1 MSVLRINKGK
11 RFLKQ
16 CIAFCVVLA
25 LALAAPITTGATA
38 AETVT
43 AQDMTDA
50 LNALQQELSMAA
62 MAVNP
67 SLPEATEEVPGEAES
82 SAAGI
87 TPETQIDMLYRC
99 QELANNV
106 IIKIN
111 SNQRSYLRKDL
122 LEYVQFF
129 TSCMRRSTQL
139 QTCASAIQSKITSCT
154 DLEQEAQQSLL
165 TAVQTV
171 ADPLKDCPFGEL
183 ADNLAAA
190 EQWTA
195 GINREQVDAWSN
207 SLGDNEQLQN
217 RYDTLI
223 ALLPDWTEAKQTL
236 DQIEAILDNYSG
248 ENYVLKGEAATAAAK
263 ELQTLCDEKNLIV
276 EMMKQYADGSD
287 ANQDALSEQIADL
300 CGRMDS
306 VVAECLAECVQENR
320 TQAFVQKDLTKRVS
334 DLERKV
340 LFAYIALIVA
350 AASLVLGIAALVF
363 GLNKSRVKALEQKTH
378 VIQRKADEFEQK
390 QRDDAQRLNKRIE
403 QLSLDMVKPIAA
415 EREIAELKRI
425 IERMCKEQESRTN
438 NSNISNMPIE
448 AVMDNTPKPMGYLHL
463 NYNSVA
469 PQMSLFEQKE
479 SGKYVLYSDETIA
492 PVALP
497 QTNTADGWVRSGLC
511 YLFDLEYNN
520 RVVQPDELGDSYYEI
535 MEVAKRAKVEDRK
548 KLVQKGI
555 LRIQKRS

>member
-1 MSVLRINKGK
+1 MSVLRKNKGK

-25 LALAAPITTGATA
+25 LVLAAPIAAGATA
-38 AETVT
+38 AEAVT
-43 AQDMTDA
+43 AQEMTDA

-62 MAVNP
+62 MTVNS
-67 SLPEATEEVPGEAES
+67 SLPEATEEVPGEAEG
-82 SAAGI
+82 SAAGLM
-87 TPETQIDMLYRC
+87 PETQIDMVYRC
-99 QELANNV
+99 QELASSV
-106 IIKIN
+106 IEKIN
-111 SNQRSYLRKDL
+111 GHQQSYLRKDL

-129 TSCMRRSTQL
+129 TSCMRRSAQL
-139 QTCASAIQSKITSCT
+139 QTCASAMQSKITSCT

-171 ADPLKDCPFGEL
+171 VDPLKDCPFGEL

-195 GINREQVDAWSN
+195 SINREQVDAWSN
-207 SLGDNEQLQN
+207 SLGDNEQLQK

-223 ALLPDWTEAKQTL
+223 ELLPDWTEAKQTL
-236 DQIEAILDNYSG
+236 DQIEAILNNYSG
-248 ENYVLKGEAATAAAK
+248 ENRVLKGEAATAAAK
-263 ELQTLCDEKNLIV
+263 TLQALCDEKNLV
-276 EMMKQYADGSD
+276 AEMMKHYADGSD
-287 ANQDALSEQIADL
+287 ADQNAIPEQIADL

-320 TQAFVQKDLTKRVS
+320 TQAFVQKDLTNRVS
-334 DLERKV
+334 DLEGKV

-350 AASLVLGIAALVF
+350 AVSLVLGIAALVI

-378 VIQRKADEFEQK
+378 EIQQKADEFEQK

-415 EREIAELKRI
+415 ERETAELKRI
-425 IERMCKEQESRTN
+425 IERMRKEQESRTN

-448 AVMDNTPKPMGYLHL
+448 AVMDNTPKPVGYLHL

-497 QTNTADGWVRSGLC
+497 QTNTAEGWVRNGLC

-520 RVVQPDELGDSYYEI
+520 RVVQPAELGDSYYEI
-535 MEVAKRAKVEDRK
+535 MEVAERAKVEDRK

>member
-1 MSVLRINKGK
+1 MSVLRRNKGK

-25 LALAAPITTGATA
+25 LALAAPITAGATA
-38 AETVT
+38 AEAVT
-43 AQDMTDA
+43 AQEMTDA
-50 LNALQQELSMAA
+50 LNALQQELSTAA

-82 SAAGI
+82 TAVDI
-87 TPETQIDMLYRC
+87 TPETQTDMLYRC
-99 QELANNV
+99 QELTSNV
-106 IIKIN
+106 IEKIN
-111 SNQRSYLRKDL
+111 DRQQSYLRRDL
-122 LEYVQFF
+122 LEYFQFF
-129 TSCMRRSTQL
+129 TACMRRSAQL
-139 QTCASAIQSKITSCT
+139 QTCASAMQSKITSCT

-195 GINREQVDAWSN
+195 SVNREQVDAWSN
-207 SLGDNEQLQN
+207 SLGNHEQLQN

-236 DQIEAILDNYSG
+236 DRIEVILGDYSG
-248 ENYVLKGEAATAAAK
+248 ENHVLKGEAATAAAK
-263 ELQTLCDEKNLIV
+263 ALQTLCDEKNLIA
-276 EMMKQYADGSD
+276 EMMKHYADGSD
-287 ANQDALSEQIADL
+287 ANQNVLPEQIKAL

-320 TQAFVQKDLTKRVS
+320 TQSFVQKDLTNRVS
-334 DLERKV
+334 DLEGKV

-350 AASLVLGIAALVF
+350 AVSLVLGIAALVI
-363 GLNKSRVKALEQKTH
+363 GLNKSRVKALEQKTRE
-378 VIQRKADEFEQK
+378 IQQKAGETGQK
-390 QRDDAQRLNKRIE
+390 FRDDALQLNKRIE
-403 QLSLDMVKPIAA
+403 QLSLDMVKPGAA

-425 IERMCKEQESRTN
+425 MERMRKEQEKRAN
-438 NSNISNMPIE
+438 NSNIANKPSE
-448 AVMDNTPKPMGYLHL
+448 AVVDNTPKPVGYLHL

-492 PVALP
+492 PAALP
-497 QTNTADGWVRSGLC
+497 QTNTARGWESSGLC
-511 YLFDLEYNN
+511 YLFDLENN
-520 RVVQPDELGDSYYEI
+520 SRVVQPAELGDSYYEI
-535 MEVAKRAKVEDRK
+535 LKVVERAKVEDRK
-548 KLVQKGI
+548 KLAQKGI

>member
-415 EREIAELKRI
+415 ERETAELKRI
-425 IERMCKEQESRTN
+425 IERMRKEQESRTN

-497 QTNTADGWVRSGLC
+497 QTNTAEGWVRNGLC

-520 RVVQPDELGDSYYEI
+520 RVVQPAELGDSYYEI
-535 MEVAKRAKVEDRK
+535 MEVAERAKVEDRK

>member
-1 MSVLRINKGK
+1 
-11 RFLKQ
+11 
-16 CIAFCVVLA
+16 
-25 LALAAPITTGATA
+25 
-38 AETVT
+38 
-43 AQDMTDA
+43 
-50 LNALQQELSMAA
+50 
-62 MAVNP
+62 
-67 SLPEATEEVPGEAES
+67 
-82 SAAGI
+82 
-87 TPETQIDMLYRC
+87 
-99 QELANNV
+99 
-106 IIKIN
+106 
-111 SNQRSYLRKDL
+111 
-122 LEYVQFF
+122 
-129 TSCMRRSTQL
+129 
-139 QTCASAIQSKITSCT
+139 
-154 DLEQEAQQSLL
+154 
-165 TAVQTV
+165 
-171 ADPLKDCPFGEL
+171 
-183 ADNLAAA
+183 
-190 EQWTA
+190 
-195 GINREQVDAWSN
+195 
-207 SLGDNEQLQN
+207 
-217 RYDTLI
+217 
-223 ALLPDWTEAKQTL
+223 
-236 DQIEAILDNYSG
+236 
-248 ENYVLKGEAATAAAK
+248 
-263 ELQTLCDEKNLIV
+263 
-276 EMMKQYADGSD
+276 
-287 ANQDALSEQIADL
+287 
-300 CGRMDS
+300 MDS

-334 DLERKV
+334 DLEKKV